1 MTPRVAAAPC
11 SYGVFEFTIGRP
23 GLPDGPALVEA
34 IAEGGYAGTELGPPG
49 YLGRGRETGRLL
61 AEHDLQ
67 LVGSF
72 LPLRFTREDAFAE
85 DLHQLEAAL
94 DLLTEASEERERPVV
109 VLSDGFDVPDRIRYA
124 GAIEAHRE
132 VWLGERGRR
141 LLYDNVHRA
150 AERCRERGF
159 TTTFHPHAGSYVE
172 SPREVGALLEH
183 LDTALL
189 GLCFDTGHC
198 AFGGGDPLALLRE
211 AGELVNHVHFKDV
224 DLELLARLHAE
235 GKGLEEAWV
244 AGVFCELGTG
254 GARVDDCLQ
263 QLLANGYEAWIVVE
277 QDRVL
282 AEGESFDRALESA
295 ERNRSWLKER
305 GL

>member
-1 MTPRVAAAPC
+1 MTPRIAAAPC
-11 SYGVFEFTIGRP
+11 SYGVFEITIGRA
-23 GLPDGPALVEA
+23 GLPDGPALVEM

-49 YLGRGRETGRLL
+49 YLGEGRETGRLL

-72 LPLRFTREDAFAE
+72 VPLRFSREDAFAE
-85 DLHQLEAAL
+85 DLAELDVTLGILSAAS
-94 DLLTEASEERERPVV
+94 DGREQPIV
-109 VLSDGFDVPDRIRYA
+109 VLSDGFDEPDRIRYA

-132 VWLGERGRR
+132 TWLGERGRR
-141 LLYDNVHRA
+141 LLFDNVHRA

-159 TTTFHPHAGSYVE
+159 TTTFHPHAGSYIE
-172 SPREVGALLEH
+172 SPREVNALLEQM
-183 LDTALL
+183 DTSML

-211 AGELVNHVHFKDV
+211 AGEIVNHVHVKDV
-224 DLELLARLHAE
+224 DRDLLARMHKQ
-235 GKGLEEAWV
+235 GKGLEDAWA

-263 QLLANGYEAWIVVE
+263 QLLANGYDAWIVVE

-282 AEGESFDRALESA
+282 ADGESFENALESA
-295 ERNRSWLKER
+295 ERNRNWLKER